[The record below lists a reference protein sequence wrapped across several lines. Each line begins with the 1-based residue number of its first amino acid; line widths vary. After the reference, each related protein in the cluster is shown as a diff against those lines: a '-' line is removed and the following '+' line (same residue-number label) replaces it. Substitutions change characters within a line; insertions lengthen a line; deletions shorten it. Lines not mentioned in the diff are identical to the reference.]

1 MIRGGPLCPA
11 LSCLG
16 AAIAIFSLG
25 CLEPSVRYVRD
36 QNGNLRMLV
45 PANWD
50 YRKDYQVPQARLKK
64 IADSYLGTRYKS
76 GGMSRG
82 GVDCSGFVCL
92 VFKELNQANLPRSS
106 GQQWKLGTVVSPDDA
121 RPGDFVFFRGG
132 LFGFVNHV
140 GIYMGDNSFVHAS
153 TSNGVMYS
161 SLDDGYYKKHFAG
174 VRRVF

>member
-1 MIRGGPLCPA
+1 MSRGAHLCTA

-16 AAIAIFSLG
+16 GAIAIFSLG

-36 QNGNLRMLV
+36 SRGNLRMLV

-76 GGMSRG
+76 GGMSRS

-92 VFKELNQANLPRSS
+92 VFRELNQANLPRSS
-106 GQQWKLGTVVSPDDA
+106 AKQWKLGAMVSAQEA

-132 LFGFVNHV
+132 LFGRINHV
-140 GIYMGDNSFVHAS
+140 GIYMGDNSFIHAS
-153 TSNGVMYS
+153 TSSGVIYS
-161 SLDDGYYKKHFAG
+161 SLDDEYYKKHFAG
-174 VRRVF
+174 IRRVF